1 MNPMFAQSN
10 VALVTPMQ
18 ADGRVDERALGELV
32 EWQIEQGSS
41 GLVAVGT
48 TGESA
53 TLNVDEH
60 IHVIRLV
67 VEAAAGRVAVIAGT
81 GANSTEEALELTRQ
95 GQQAGADG
103 ALLVTP
109 YYNKPPQQGLYAHYR
124 HIAESVDIPIIL
136 YNVPGRTG
144 CDLLPA
150 TVERLADIE
159 NIVAFK
165 EAVGDPA
172 RVAELVDRVGDR
184 LTLLSGDDA
193 TSRAA
198 MLAGFHGVISVTGN
212 VAPGP
217 LARLCKLA
225 TAGDAAGAEA
235 VDATLAGLHET
246 LFLQPNPI
254 PVKWALQRMGRIGPG
269 IRLPLVPLT
278 DIPDSDGGQST
289 QDAVA
294 AAMTTAGLT

>member
-1 MNPMFAQSN
+1 MFALSN
-10 VALVTPMQ
+10 VALVTPMH
-18 ADGRVDERALGELV
+18 ADGRVDEQAMAQLV
-32 EWQIEQGSS
+32 DWQIGQGTS
-41 GLVAVGT
+41 GVVAVGT

-53 TLNVDEH
+53 TLNVNEH
-60 IHVIRLV
+60 VRVIEVV
-67 VEAAAGRVAVIAGT
+67 VEAAAGRAAVIAGT
-81 GANSTEEALELTRQ
+81 GANSTEEALELTRR
-95 GQQAGADG
+95 GKQAGADG

-150 TVERLADIE
+150 TVERLASVD

-165 EAVGDPA
+165 EAVGAPE
-172 RVAELVDRVGDR
+172 RVRELVDRVGDR

-217 LARLCKLA
+217 LAELCRLA

-235 VDATLAGLHET
+235 VDARLAGLHDS

-254 PVKWALQRMGRIGPG
+254 PVKWALQRMDRIGPG
-269 IRLPLVPLT
+269 IRLPLVPLG
-278 DIPDSDGGQST
+278 DIPDSDGGQAT
-289 QDAVA
+289 QDAVL
-294 AAMTTAGLT
+294 AAMTQAGLT